1 MGVRLMNAPAFDQAS
16 ALARVEGMPVI
27 SIVRASEIGAA
38 VPARASIAAQVEALA
53 SGWDVYK
60 IANPNK
66 YRPAVPQYIRCAQ
79 MIGERTVTRAEFA
92 ELLNAAGMSRDLA
105 KNVVHAAI
113 KQGSVIA
120 TKGDGRRNVYRYN
133 PDCLKVAK

>member
-1 MGVRLMNAPAFDQAS
+1 MPAPAFDQAR
-16 ALARVEGMPVI
+16 ALARAEGLPFI
-27 SIVRASEIGAA
+27 SIVRAADVGAT
-38 VPARASIAAQVEALA
+38 VPARPSIAAQVEALV

-60 IANPNK
+60 IANPHK

-105 KNVVHAAI
+105 KDVVHAAI

-120 TKGDGRRNVYRYN
+120 TKGDGRRNAYRYN
-133 PDCLKVAK
+133 PDCLGVAK